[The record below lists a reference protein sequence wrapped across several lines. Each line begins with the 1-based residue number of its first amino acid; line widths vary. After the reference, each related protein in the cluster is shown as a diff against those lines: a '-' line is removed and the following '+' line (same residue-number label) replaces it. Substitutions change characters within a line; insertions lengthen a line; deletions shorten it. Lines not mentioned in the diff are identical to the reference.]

1 MNILLKN
8 ATIVTQNEQREV
20 LKGDIRIEGNRIEEV
35 APRIE
40 NPGIEELD
48 LSGYTVIP
56 GLIQTHVHLCQAL
69 FRNLAD
75 DLELLE
81 WLNRYIWP
89 MEMAHTPA
97 SLRASARL
105 GLFEI
110 LSSGVTTILDMGCS
124 RHMEVVFEEMQ
135 RCGIRGFSGKV
146 MMDAGSQA
154 YKEPT
159 AAVLESTEELIRS
172 LDHNA
177 TPVPQKVAGQA
188 ERKSVFSRRIGYAL
202 APRFVLTCSD
212 RLWEAVGELAE
223 KYDLLIHT
231 HSSENRTELE
241 IVKAQTGCSNVEFF
255 VERGLASSRLC
266 LAHCVWLN
274 GNEMEYL
281 QEYRINVLHCPS
293 ANLKLGSGFAPVPQ
307 MLEKGINVS
316 LGSDG
321 APCNNNLDLFTDMRL
336 AALIHK
342 PNAGVRSINA
352 QQVLDMATLGGA
364 QALGLAEQIGS
375 IAPGKLADL
384 AILDLNKVHLVPA
397 DNVVSQIVYSAQ
409 SRDVAQVMVDGEW
422 VVRNGAPVSL
432 EESEIVAE
440 ARQECAALLARLNL

>member
-124 RHMEVVFEEMQ
+124 RHMEVVFEEME

-146 MMDAGSQA
+146 MMDAGGQA

-172 LDHNA
+172 LNH
-177 TPVPQKVAGQA
+177 A
-188 ERKSVFSRRIGYAL
+188 ESPAPPEASEWPTKKNPRIGYAL

>member
-124 RHMEVVFEEMQ
+124 QHMEVVFEEME
-135 RCGIRGFSGKV
+135 RCGVRGFSGKV

-159 AAVLESTEELIRS
+159 AAVLESTEELIRYLNRTANPGPRGAS
-172 LDHNA
+172 A
-177 TPVPQKVAGQA
+177 WPEK
-188 ERKSVFSRRIGYAL
+188 KSRRIGYAL

-212 RLWEAVGELAE
+212 RLWEGVGELAE
-223 KYDLLIHT
+223 KYGLLIHT

-241 IVKAQTGCSNVEFF
+241 IVKAQTGYSNVEFF
-255 VERGLASSRLC
+255 VRRGLASSRLC

-274 GNEMEYL
+274 GNEMDYL

-307 MLEKGINVS
+307 MLEKGINVA

-364 QALGLAEQIGS
+364 EALGLSDQIGS
-375 IAPGKLADL
+375 ITPGKLADL
-384 AILDLNKVHLVPA
+384 AILNLNKVHLVPA

-422 VVRNGAPVSL
+422 VVRNRAPVSL

-440 ARQECAALLARLNL
+440 ARQECAALLDRLSL